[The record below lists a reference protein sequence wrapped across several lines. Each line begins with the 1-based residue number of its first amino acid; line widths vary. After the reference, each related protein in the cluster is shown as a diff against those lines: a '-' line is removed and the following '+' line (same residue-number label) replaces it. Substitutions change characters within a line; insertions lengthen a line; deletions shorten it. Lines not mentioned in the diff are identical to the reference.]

1 MRIHIK
7 KNILVVDDQPGIR
20 LLLTDILSS
29 EGYQIMTAA
38 TGKEALDK
46 IYSNTFDLIILDYNI
61 PIIDGEKLLETIEKE
76 NVGVA
81 TIVISGLVEK
91 IMDDVKQSKLV
102 KGVIAKPFNIS
113 DFCAQVNAILL
124 END

>member
-1 MRIHIK
+1 M
-7 KNILVVDDQPGIR
+7 VDDQPGIR

-61 PIIDGEKLLETIEKE
+61 PIIDGEKLLETLEKE
-76 NVGVA
+76 NKEVA

-91 IMDDVKQSKLV
+91 IMDKVEQSKLV
-102 KGVIAKPFNIS
+102 RKVIAKPFNIS
-113 DFCAQVNAILL
+113 DFRLQVHSVLT
-124 END
+124 ETD

>member
-1 MRIHIK
+1 M
-7 KNILVVDDQPGIR
+7 LVVDDQPGIR

>member
-1 MRIHIK
+1 MKR
-7 KNILVVDDQPGIR
+7 ILVIDDQPGIR

-61 PIIDGEKLLETIEKE
+61 PIIDGAKLLETLEKE
-76 NVGVA
+76 KKEVSA
-81 TIVISGLVEK
+81 IVISGLTEK
-91 IMDDVKQSKLV
+91 IMDKVNQSKSV
-102 KGVIAKPFNIS
+102 KRVIAKPFNIS
-113 DFCAQVNAILL
+113 DFRQQVNAILL
-124 END
+124 ETE

>member
-1 MRIHIK
+1 MK